1 MPEGCRTNAIA
12 ESMSSVNIID
22 LPPSTN
28 NSTNNPTKPIGVQS
42 DVERGVN
49 TDAHISMPHLTEPA
63 TTRNNNHP
71 TNGHLNRPQSSV
83 WPPHT
88 FATPP
93 PQATASNIT
102 KAWAAL
108 ESARKFITP
117 EEYSVLSAHLA
128 SPQTCLASNANH
140 DQTANLHD
148 RASAIQPLKID
159 LPAAQGSAEAA
170 QPEGHEGRGG
180 KGGVSFEKAAEFD
193 AKSTTDATIDD
204 ATIGLTEPSSNF
216 ADHSPPSPFSPSHKS
231 TVAELCE
238 ELGIDAS
245 LASESA
251 CPCWYKE
258 ISSAQMLDTSALV
271 SNIEPY
277 ASRFA
282 RALRTERRRQMTMH
296 QQPPNFESKLKDFV
310 VLPLNIS
317 SERDPYPPT
326 HILASNYG
334 LRQSFAINY
343 SNMLECLLDLYF
355 ISLFQETEARPAA
368 NRTLSYLSNVGTKIP
383 GLSASALTMIRLEP
397 TKQTGHDGIN
407 LVLNEIT
414 LNYLSG
420 NSESGEQRFLSITWE
435 GNTGKPAK
443 HGNTAASLF
452 DALVAVG
459 VPLGKSEAEIIR
471 RWRSLI
477 DQTAS
482 KPGTQGEHAGAVAS
496 VYTRAGGAGLSWN
509 TFAAL
514 KPTLNAQT
522 GQPIAARVP
531 LPRVDA
537 ARYDEYDAAQ
547 YDEYDA
553 VDYDADGDD
562 VGDDAYAANADEE
575 GTTWDHYVGMLSPEE
590 LAEYYPNGIP
600 NT

>member
-1 MPEGCRTNAIA
+1 MPEGCRTNVIA
-12 ESMSSVNIID
+12 ESTSSVNIIG

-28 NSTNNPTKPIGVQS
+28 NPTKTIGVQS
-42 DVERGVN
+42 DDERSVN
-49 TDAHISMPHLTEPA
+49 TDAHINMPHPSEPA
-63 TTRNNNHP
+63 TTHNNSHP
-71 TNGHLNRPQSSV
+71 TIGHPNQPQPSD
-83 WPPHT
+83 WPPQA

-93 PQATASNIT
+93 TQATASNIT
-102 KAWAAL
+102 QAWAAL
-108 ESARKFITP
+108 ESARKFITA

-128 SPQTCLASNANH
+128 SPQTRPASNSNH
-140 DQTANLHD
+140 DQTANLYGLV
-148 RASAIQPLKID
+148 SAIQPLKID

-170 QPEGHEGRGG
+170 QPGSHEGGG
-180 KGGVSFEKAAEFD
+180 EKGGPSFKKAAESD
-193 AKSTTDATIDD
+193 AKSTPD
-204 ATIGLTEPSSNF
+204 ATIGPVKRSSDF
-216 ADHSPPSPFSPSHKS
+216 AGHSPPSPFSPSHRS
-231 TVAELCE
+231 TIAELCE
-238 ELGIDAS
+238 ELGIDPS
-245 LASESA
+245 LALESA

-258 ISSAQMLDTSALV
+258 ISPAQMLDTSALV

-282 RALRTERRRQMTMH
+282 RALRTERRRQMTVN
-296 QQPPNFESKLKDFV
+296 QQPPDFESKLEEFV
-310 VLPLNIS
+310 VLPLNID
-317 SERDPYPPT
+317 SERDPYPAT
-326 HILASNYG
+326 HVLAANSG

-355 ISLFQETEARPAA
+355 ISLFQETEAKPAA
-368 NRTLSYLSNVGTKIP
+368 NLTLSYLSNVGTKIP
-383 GLSASALTMIRLEP
+383 GLSKSALTMIRLEP

-420 NSESGEQRFLSITWE
+420 NSESGEQRFLSLTWE
-435 GNTGKPAK
+435 GNTRKLAK

-452 DALVAVG
+452 DALVAAG

-531 LPRVDA
+531 LPQVDA
-537 ARYDEYDAAQ
+537 ERYGDYSADDYDEYAAAQHDEYDAA
-547 YDEYDA
+547 
-553 VDYDADGDD
+553 DYDAGGDG
-562 VGDDAYAANADEE
+562 VCAANPDEE
-575 GTTWDHYVGMLSPEE
+575 GYGTPWQHFLGALSPEE
-590 LAEYYPNGIP
+590 LAKYYPNGIP
-600 NT
+600 ST

>member
-1 MPEGCRTNAIA
+1 MPEGCRTSAIA

-28 NSTNNPTKPIGVQS
+28 NSTNNPTKPIEVQS

-63 TTRNNNHP
+63 TTRNNSHP

-83 WPPHT
+83 WPPHS

-93 PQATASNIT
+93 PQATASHIT

-108 ESARKFITP
+108 ESARKFITA

-148 RASAIQPLKID
+148 RASAIQPLKLD
-159 LPAAQGSAEAA
+159 LPAAQGSADAA
-170 QPEGHEGRGG
+170 QPEGHEGRGE
-180 KGGVSFEKAAEFD
+180 KGGVSFETAAKSD
-193 AKSTTDATIDD
+193 AKSTPY
-204 ATIGLTEPSSNF
+204 ATIGHTKPSSDF
-216 ADHSPPSPFSPSHKS
+216 AGHSPPSPFSPSHKS
-231 TVAELCE
+231 TITELCE
-238 ELGIDAS
+238 EFGIDAS

-258 ISSAQMLDTSALV
+258 ISPEQMLDTSALV

-277 ASRFA
+277 ASRFT
-282 RALRTERRRQMTMH
+282 RALRTERRRQMTMN

-326 HILASNYG
+326 HVLASNYG

-343 SNMLECLLDLYF
+343 SNMLECVLDLYF
-355 ISLFQETEARPAA
+355 ISLLQETEARPAA
-368 NRTLSYLSNVGTKIP
+368 NLTLSYLSNVGTKIP
-383 GLSASALTMIRLEP
+383 GLSTSALTIIRLEP
-397 TKQTGHDGIN
+397 TKQTGHDGIK

-435 GNTGKPAK
+435 GNAGKLAK

-452 DALVAVG
+452 DALVTVG

-482 KPGTQGEHAGAVAS
+482 KPGTQGKHAGAVAS
-496 VYTRAGGAGLSWN
+496 VYTRAGGAGLAWN

-531 LPRVDA
+531 LPQVDA
-537 ARYDEYDAAQ
+537 AGYEDEYDAADAAG
-547 YDEYDA
+547 YDEYDDA
-553 VDYDADGDD
+553 DYVADGD
-562 VGDDAYAANADEE
+562 VAYAANPDEE
-575 GTTWDHYVGMLSPEE
+575 GNGIPWQHYLGMLSPED
-590 LAEYYPNGIP
+590 LAKYYPNGIP
-600 NT
+600 DT